1 VTPIAAL
8 LWLLQLLLLLV
19 LRHDDG
25 LTAAQA
31 GIDTNNIGE
40 KKKRCRQSMWDTSMH
55 VGYLARKHVM
65 ALTKPRVTN

>member
-1 VTPIAAL
+1 M
-8 LWLLQLLLLLV
+8 

-65 ALTKPRVTN
+65 ALTKYALEYLDAPLYVAEL